1 MKVALISDIHANLH
15 ALEAVLNDAHKRGV
29 EAIWNMGD
37 MLGYGAAP
45 NEVIDILI
53 KENAQSII
61 GNYDS
66 KVLKVREKKK
76 NWKDG
81 APPEKWFAYNWTYKN
96 LSKNNREYLSKLPNE
111 IRMEIE
117 GKRIL
122 LTHGSPESDEEHL
135 TSETPE
141 ERFIDIAGK
150 SNADIIIFGHS
161 HVPFKHK
168 SEKVWFINPGSVGR
182 QGDGDPKA
190 SYAILSIKHPNLFR
204 IDFYRVEYDIE
215 KAVEAIHN
223 SGLPELF
230 AQMLLE
236 GKNFEKTKEIS
247 EKKAKKTIDDSD
259 KLASS
264 YELAKSCGYESEHA
278 EQVMSI
284 ALNIFD
290 ELQPI
295 HELDQKERFFL
306 QNSAILHDIG
316 WINGQQKHHKSSL
329 RIILEDKTLLFD
341 ERERLIIG
349 SICRYHRAALPKK
362 KHAHYSSLE
371 PSERKVVSLLA
382 GILRVADGLDRTHQN
397 IVKSLKCEVT
407 TDKVII
413 KCVVSH
419 SSEADR
425 QAALDKGQLLEKVF
439 DRKLSIEWQL

>member
-1 MKVALISDIHANLH
+1 MKVALISDIHANLP
-15 ALEAVLNDAHKRGV
+15 ALEAILNDAHGRGV

-37 MLGYGAAP
+37 MLGYGASP
-45 NEVIDILI
+45 NEVVELLL
-53 KENAQSII
+53 KENAQNIM

-66 KVLKVREKKK
+66 KVLKVKEKKK
-76 NWKDG
+76 NWKDEK
-81 APPEKWFAYNWTYKN
+81 PPEKWFAYNWTYKN
-96 LSKNNREYLSKLPNE
+96 LSKGNRDYLAKLPNE
-111 IRMEIE
+111 IRMETE

-122 LTHGSPESDEEHL
+122 LTHGSPDSDEEHI

-141 ERFIDIAGK
+141 ERFIEIAEK
-150 SNADIIIFGHS
+150 ANADVIIFGHS
-161 HVPFKHK
+161 HLPFKHK
-168 SEKVWFINPGSVGR
+168 VGKVWFINPGSVGR
-182 QGDGDPKA
+182 QGDGDPRS
-190 SYAILSIKHPNLFR
+190 SYAILNIKHPNLFR

-215 KAVEAIHN
+215 MAVEAIHN

-236 GKNFEKTKEIS
+236 GKSLEKTKEMS
-247 EKKAKKTIDDSD
+247 EGKIKITIDDSD

-278 EQVMSI
+278 DQVMNV

-295 HELDQKERFFL
+295 HELGQKERFLL
-306 QNSAILHDIG
+306 QNAAILHDIG
-316 WINGQQKHHKSSL
+316 WINGQKKHHKSSL
-329 RIILEDKTLLFD
+329 RIILEDQTLLFD

-349 SICRYHRAALPKK
+349 SITRYHRATLPKK

-382 GILRVADGLDRTHQN
+382 GILRVADGLDRTHQR
-397 IVKSLKCEVT
+397 IIKSVKCEVT
-407 TDKVII
+407 LGKIII
-413 KCVVSH
+413 KCLVVR

-425 QAALDKGQLLEKVF
+425 QAALDKGQLMEKAF
-439 DRKLSIEWQL
+439 DKKLAIEWQI